1 MSFIERFNCIPYS
14 YVHIDSD
21 TYVRMYVCTYMCRAS
36 TCSVLFCSLL
46 LDPLVASFLAVHKKE
61 FSFNATLMEGE
72 TAEGILAELEDAT
85 VTMLENTCVSMCSLE
100 AEEAW
105 ELPQQFCRV
114 HHLPLSQVYLKY
126 CAKEGSWMSFLC
138 HAQMHGFQHDEVSTC
153 RVGHDACNG
162 VLGVVGGRR

>member
-138 HAQMHGFQHDEVSTC
+138 HAQMHGFQHDEVCT
-153 RVGHDACNG
+153 
-162 VLGVVGGRR
+162 